1 MKTQFLVLWL
11 MHFWIIVCNTED
23 NSDDQREDDISE
35 EEILNIIERATMQV
49 FFPTQEEVGKK
60 KSISQSQKI
69 LKHLK
74 NDKDKEENHQRH
86 LEAAEK
92 QSQKVMERLAADM
105 LFGYNGPQNVKA
117 AVSLYKLL
125 AEEGSHRSQTALGF
139 LSSYGIGVEYNQAKA
154 LVYYTFAS
162 IGGNLISQMIMGY
175 RYWLG
180 INVPKNCEAALTN
193 YKKVAKFVANKLEKN
208 EDLPVER
215 VRLMERPEYLS
226 INEEF
231 LDWDLYQFL
240 KFLAERGNTRIQI
253 YLGQLHLMGRKGLEK
268 DHAKAFYYFLKAA
281 NAGNAY
287 GMAFIGKMYLKGS
300 TVVTQSNI
308 TALKFFTMAA
318 DKGNSVGLWGLGILY
333 LKGRGVPLNYTE
345 AFQYFQ
351 KAAEKGYDNAQFQL
365 GVMYYDGLGVRKDFK
380 LAFKYFYLAFD
391 NGHLLAMYYLAQMY
405 AEGTGVFKSCQNA
418 VELYKTVCELG
429 GWSEMFR
436 TAYFAYQTGNIDS
449 SLVQYAY
456 LAEMGYEEAQINSV
470 YIMESEKVKLLHR
483 NQVYPL
489 ALLLLKQAAS
499 QGNAFARVK
508 IGDYYF
514 YGFGTTKDYVSA
526 VTYYALAANQLSA
539 EAMFNLAYMHEHGLG
554 VPQDIHLA
562 RRWYDLAA
570 ETTPDAVMP
579 VFLAYVKLET
589 MHVLTYLP
597 LLNLTAVWKLTT
609 FDDLLTVHW
618 DLLMIIF
625 LLVILLRANQQN

>member
-1 MKTQFLVLWL
+1 MAFVLNLILFYFFLVK
-11 MHFWIIVCNTED
+11 FQIK
-23 NSDDQREDDISE
+23 
-35 EEILNIIERATMQV
+35 
-49 FFPTQEEVGKK
+49 EEVGKK
-60 KSISQSQKI
+60 KSISQSSQKI
-69 LKHLK
+69 LRHLK
-74 NDKDKEENHQRH
+74 NDKDKEENHQHR

-105 LFGYNGPQNVKA
+105 LFGYNGHQNVKA

-125 AEEGSHRSQTALGF
+125 AEEGSQRSQTALGF

-154 LVYYTFAS
+154 LIYYTFAS

-180 INVPKNCEAALTN
+180 INVPKNCKVALTN
-193 YKKVAKFVANKLEKN
+193 YKKVAKFVANKFEKN
-208 EDLPVER
+208 EDIPVER
-215 VRLMERPEYLS
+215 VRLIEGSENLS

-231 LDWDLYQFL
+231 LDWDLHQFF

-253 YLGQLHLMGRKGLEK
+253 YLGQLHLVGKRGLER

-300 TVVTQSNI
+300 TVVTQNNI

-318 DKGNSVGLWGLGILY
+318 DKGNSIGLWGLGILY

-365 GVMYYDGLGVRKDFK
+365 GVMYYDGLGVRRDFK
-380 LAFKYFYLAFD
+380 LAFKYFYLAFE

-405 AEGTGVFKSCQNA
+405 AEGMGVFKSCQNA

-456 LAEMGYEEAQINSV
+456 LAEMGYEEAQLNLV

-499 QGNAFARVK
+499 QGNAFARLK
-508 IGDYYF
+508 IGNYYF

-526 VTYYALAANQLSA
+526 VTYYSLAAKQLSA

-579 VFLAYVKLET
+579 VFLAYIKLET

-597 LLNLTAVWKLTT
+597 LLNLTAVWKLTA
-609 FDDLLTVHW
+609 FDDLLRVRW
-618 DLLMIIF
+618 DLLLIIF
-625 LLVILLRANQQN
+625 LFALVILLRANQQN

>member
-1 MKTQFLVLWL
+1 
-11 MHFWIIVCNTED
+11 
-23 NSDDQREDDISE
+23 
-35 EEILNIIERATMQV
+35 
-49 FFPTQEEVGKK
+49 EEVGKK
-60 KSISQSQKI
+60 KDKSISQSSQKI
-69 LKHLK
+69 LRHLK
-74 NDKDKEENHQRH
+74 NDKDKEKNHR

-125 AEEGSHRSQTALGF
+125 AEEGSHKSQTALGF

-154 LVYYTFAS
+154 VVYYTFAS
-162 IGGNLISQMIMGY
+162 VGGNLISQMIMGY

-193 YKKVAKFVANKLEKN
+193 YKEVAKFVANKLEKN
-208 EDLPVER
+208 EDIPVER
-215 VRLMERPEYLS
+215 VKLMERPENLS

-231 LDWDLYQFL
+231 LDWDLHQYFR
-240 KFLAERGNTRIQI
+240 FLAERGNTRIQ
-253 YLGQLHLMGRKGLEK
+253 
-268 DHAKAFYYFLKAA
+268 KAFYYFLKAA

-287 GMAFIGKMYLKGS
+287 GMAFVGKMYLKGS

-318 DKGNSVGLWGLGILY
+318 DKGNSIGLWGLGILY

-345 AFQYFQ
+345 AFRYFQ

-365 GVMYYDGLGVRKDFK
+365 GVMYYGGLGVRRDFK
-380 LAFKYFYLAFD
+380 LAFKYFYLAFE
-391 NGHLLAMYYLAQMY
+391 NGHLLAVYYLAQMY
-405 AEGTGVFKSCQNA
+405 AEGTGVFKSCQIA

-436 TAYFAYQTGNIDS
+436 TAYFAYQSGNIDS

-456 LAEMGYEEAQINSV
+456 LAEMGYEEAQINSA
-470 YIMESEKVKLLHR
+470 YIMES
-483 NQVYPL
+483 
-489 ALLLLKQAAS
+489 
-499 QGNAFARVK
+499 GNVFARVK

-526 VTYYALAANQLSA
+526 VTYYTLAANQLSA
-539 EAMFNLAYMHEHGLG
+539 EAMFNLAYMYEHGLG

-579 VFLAYVKLET
+579 VFLAYIKLET

-597 LLNLTAVWKLTT
+597 LLNLTAIWKLTV
-609 FDDLLTVHW
+609 FDGLLRVHW
-618 DLLMIIF
+618 DLFMIIF
-625 LLVILLRANQQN
+625 LFALVILLRANQQN

>member
-1 MKTQFLVLWL
+1 
-11 MHFWIIVCNTED
+11 
-23 NSDDQREDDISE
+23 
-35 EEILNIIERATMQV
+35 
-49 FFPTQEEVGKK
+49 
-60 KSISQSQKI
+60 
-69 LKHLK
+69 
-74 NDKDKEENHQRH
+74 
-86 LEAAEK
+86 
-92 QSQKVMERLAADM
+92 M
-105 LFGYNGPQNVKA
+105 L
-117 AVSLYKLL
+117 
-125 AEEGSHRSQTALGF
+125 ALGF

-162 IGGNLISQMIMGY
+162 VGGNLISQMIMGY

-208 EDLPVER
+208 EDIPVER
-215 VRLMERPEYLS
+215 VRLMERPENLS

-231 LDWDLYQFL
+231 LDWDLHQYF
-240 KFLAERGNTRIQI
+240 KFLAERGNTRIQ
-253 YLGQLHLMGRKGLEK
+253 
-268 DHAKAFYYFLKAA
+268 KAFYYFLKAA

-287 GMAFIGKMYLKGS
+287 GMAFVGK
-300 TVVTQSNI
+300 
-308 TALKFFTMAA
+308 
-318 DKGNSVGLWGLGILY
+318 
-333 LKGRGVPLNYTE
+333 NYTE
-345 AFQYFQ
+345 AFRYFQ

-365 GVMYYDGLGVRKDFK
+365 GVMYYGGLGVRRDFK
-380 LAFKYFYLAFD
+380 LAFKYFYFAFE
-391 NGHLLAMYYLAQMY
+391 NGHLLAVYYLAQMY

-418 VELYKTVCELG
+418 VEVSSSNHLLKITIMFLQLG

-436 TAYFAYQTGNIDS
+436 TAYFAYQSGNIDS

-456 LAEMGYEEAQINSV
+456 LAEMGYEEAQINSA
-470 YIMESEKVKLLHR
+470 YIMES
-483 NQVYPL
+483 
-489 ALLLLKQAAS
+489 
-499 QGNAFARVK
+499 GNVFARVK

-526 VTYYALAANQLSA
+526 VTYYTLAANQLSA
-539 EAMFNLAYMHEHGLG
+539 EAMFNLAYMYEHGLG

-597 LLNLTAVWKLTT
+597 LLNVSLVYINIIIMLAV
-609 FDDLLTVHW
+609 
-618 DLLMIIF
+618 
-625 LLVILLRANQQN
+625 

>member
-1 MKTQFLVLWL
+1 MKV
-11 MHFWIIVCNTED
+11 
-23 NSDDQREDDISE
+23 R
-35 EEILNIIERATMQV
+35 
-49 FFPTQEEVGKK
+49 
-60 KSISQSQKI
+60 
-69 LKHLK
+69 
-74 NDKDKEENHQRH
+74 NHR

-117 AVSLYKLL
+117 AVLLYKLL
-125 AEEGSHRSQTALGF
+125 AEEGSHKSQTALGF
-139 LSSYGIGVEYNQAKA
+139 LSSYGIGVEYNQTKA

-162 IGGNLISQMIMGY
+162 VGGNLISQMIMGY

-180 INVPKNCEAALTN
+180 IDVPKNCEAALTN

-208 EDLPVER
+208 EDIPVER
-215 VRLMERPEYLS
+215 VRLMERPENLS
-226 INEEF
+226 INEVF
-231 LDWDLYQFL
+231 LDWDLHQYF
-240 KFLAERGNTRIQI
+240 KFLAKRGNTRIQI
-253 YLGQLHLMGRKGLEK
+253 YLGQLHLVGRRGLEK

-287 GMAFIGKMYLKGS
+287 GMAFVGKMYLKGS
-300 TVVTQSNI
+300 SVVTQSDI

-318 DKGNSVGLWGLGILY
+318 DKGNSIGLWGLGILY

-365 GVMYYDGLGVRKDFK
+365 GVMYHGGLGVRRDFK
-380 LAFKYFYLAFD
+380 LAFKYFDLAFE
-391 NGHLLAMYYLAQMY
+391 NGHLLAVYYLAQMY
-405 AEGTGVFKSCQNA
+405 AEGTGVFKSCQKA
-418 VELYKTVCELG
+418 VDLYKIVCELG

-436 TAYFAYQTGNIDS
+436 TAYFAYQSGNIDS

-456 LAEMGYEEAQINSV
+456 LAEMGYEEAQINSA

-499 QGNAFARVK
+499 QGNIFARVK

-526 VTYYALAANQLSA
+526 VTYYTLAANQLSA
-539 EAMFNLAYMHEHGLG
+539 EAMFNLAYMYEHGLG

-597 LLNLTAVWKLTT
+597 LLSLTAIWKLTV
-609 FDDLLTVHW
+609 FDGLLRIYW
-618 DLLMIIF
+618 DMFMIIF
-625 LLVILLRANQQN
+625 LFALVILLRAHQQN

>member
-1 MKTQFLVLWL
+1 MKTQFLVLCL
-11 MHFWIIVCNTED
+11 MHFWIAVSKTED
-23 NSDDQREDDISE
+23 NPDDQREDDFSE
-35 EEILNIIERATMQV
+35 EELLNIIQRGLMLLRKV
-49 FFPTQEEVGKK
+49 SFPSQEDVGKK
-60 KSISQSQKI
+60 KSISQSSQKI
-69 LKHLK
+69 LGRLK
-74 NDKDKEENHQRH
+74 NGKDKVENHQRH
-86 LEAAEK
+86 LGAAEK
-92 QSQKVMERLAADM
+92 QSQKVMEQLAADM

-162 IGGNLISQMIMGY
+162 IGGNLVSQMIMGY
-175 RYWLG
+175 RYRLG
-180 INVPKNCEAALTN
+180 INVPMNCEAALNN
-193 YKKVAKFVANKLEKN
+193 YKKVAKFVANELEKN
-208 EDLPVER
+208 EDIPVER
-215 VRLMERPEYLS
+215 VNLMPENLS
-226 INEEF
+226 NNEEF
-231 LDWDLYQFL
+231 VDWDLHQYL
-240 KFLAERGNTRIQI
+240 KFLAERGNTKIQL
-253 YLGQLHLMGRKGLEK
+253 YLGQLHLFGRRGLEK

-281 NAGNAY
+281 NAGNAN

-308 TALKFFTMAA
+308 MALKFFTMAA
-318 DKGNSVGLWGLGILY
+318 NKGNSIGLWGLGILS
-333 LKGRGVPLNYTE
+333 LKGRGVPLNYTG

-365 GVMYYDGLGVRKDFK
+365 GVMYYDGLEVRRDFK
-380 LAFKYFYLAFD
+380 LAYKYFYLAFE
-391 NGHLLAMYYLAQMY
+391 NGHLLAMYYLAHMY
-405 AEGTGVFKSCQNA
+405 AKGTGVFKSCQNA

-436 TAYFAYQTGNIDS
+436 TAYFAYQAGNIDS
-449 SLVQYAY
+449 SLAQYAY

-499 QGNAFARVK
+499 QGNAFAKVK

-526 VTYYALAANQLSA
+526 ITYYTLAANQLNA
-539 EAMFNLAYMHEHGLG
+539 EAMFNLAYMHENGLG
-554 VPQDIHLA
+554 VPQ
-562 RRWYDLAA
+562 
-570 ETTPDAVMP
+570 
-579 VFLAYVKLET
+579 
-589 MHVLTYLP
+589 
-597 LLNLTAVWKLTT
+597 LTAVWKLTA
-609 FDDLLTVHW
+609 FDGLPKVHW
-618 DLLMIIF
+618 DLFIITFMLALM
-625 LLVILLRANQQN
+625 ILLRANQQN